1 MKPDFSG
8 TWTLNL
14 GASEF
19 GFLKPPA
26 RREDVVVHEEPSLR
40 VTTRQKDTNG
50 DNVVGREVTIGGSEV
65 TIDVLGKPRQL
76 SAIWDGDDLL
86 LVTRWE
92 VGGNPRELTD
102 RWTLQD
108 GGARLVI
115 ERTQT
120 MNGGPV
126 RQRLVMQRT

>member
-8 TWTLNL
+8 TWILNT

-26 RREDVVVHEEPSLR
+26 RREDVVVHQEPSLQ
-40 VTTRQKDTNG
+40 VTTLQKDTNG
-50 DNVVGREVTIGGSEV
+50 DNMVTRAVTIGGGDV
-65 TIDVLGKPRQL
+65 TIDVLGRPRQL
-76 SAIWDGDDLL
+76 SGFWDGDDLL
-86 LVTRWE
+86 LVTRWD

-102 RWTLQD
+102 CWTLQD

-115 ERTQT
+115 QRTQA

>member
-8 TWTLNL
+8 TWILNT

-26 RREDVVVHEEPSLR
+26 RREDVVVHQEPSLL

-50 DNVVGREVTIGGSEV
+50 DNVVTREVTIGGGDV
-65 TIDVLGKPRQL
+65 TINVLGRPRLL
-76 SAIWDGDDLL
+76 SAVWDADDLL
-86 LVTRWE
+86 LVTRWDI
-92 VGGNPRELTD
+92 GGNRRELTD
-102 RWTLQD
+102 RWTLQE

-115 ERTQT
+115 ERKQA